1 MIGFSGIYDFF
12 NKVPMPNAK
21 ALLGQGLLRNK
32 IGHEVSVDKLSFYI
46 AGDDSSFITKNK
58 IVIAVSGNIYGTGSK
73 NLANFILNK
82 YKKNGVSGLNKLN
95 GSYIILIND
104 LVLNKF
110 CIITDENS
118 VVPFYYIVENRKFI
132 FSWDISRLI
141 KISNA
146 PVTYNESNLMSW
158 LMVGGRGFLN
168 HTRFNGISKIE
179 PGEIIVVEGLEV
191 NNYKSNYF
199 CFEPSSLP
207 MNELVDDAAEAL
219 INSFKM
225 RLNKNK
231 KYYIG
236 LSGGLDSRILL
247 GAAKKADVSSKNL
260 IAYTYGVPNFQEADI
275 AQLLAAKK
283 GMKHIKIELLPKD
296 YIEFANDGLSV
307 SAGSSIFKHGIH
319 VHMYNKLSRLNNTK
333 GLLLGS
339 ALDLLAG
346 GTHSPNE
353 LYNIK
358 NKSYLLDMY
367 TNLTQKGD
375 VKNYLTYNMSKEG
388 FQSLCREKKTSKK
401 ALDDTRDLLA
411 YSLEKIEGEDAVD
424 INDALAFEIRIKRW
438 YNPNLIYPQ
447 LSNNLILPTY
457 DTNFINAIK
466 KVPSYHRKD
475 SIFRIKLLKALA
487 PDLLDIAHDA
497 SMQPAWISPHFS
509 KKFSNLQEKVDT
521 IKHDMWNKEKKYL
534 PSTRFD
540 ANFFEWFRVHKDWKY
555 FLKKIILSKEDGLLN
570 SFFKP
575 KALEDIIAKHCEGD
589 ENNHKI
595 LQFLSSLQIMDNIF
609 VKNTDIPSKVFKDID
624 FSRKIV
630 ND

>member
-1 MIGFSGIYDFF
+1 MIGFAGIYDFL
-12 NKVPMPNAK
+12 NKVPMSK
-21 ALLGQGLLRNK
+21 SKVLLGLGLLRNK
-32 IGHEVSVDKLSFYI
+32 ISNEIRADKLSFYA
-46 AGDDSSFITKNK
+46 AGDNYSLITKNK

-73 NLANFILNK
+73 NSANFILNK
-82 YKKNGVSGLNKLN
+82 YKKEGVSNLNKLN
-95 GSYIILIND
+95 GSYLILIND

-110 CIITDENS
+110 FIITDENT
-118 VVPFYYIVENRKFI
+118 VAPFYYIIENRKFI

-146 PVTYNESNLMSW
+146 PITYNESNLMSW

-168 HTRFNGISKIE
+168 HTRFNGIHKIE

-199 CFEPSSLP
+199 CFEPSSLS

-231 KYYIG
+231 EYYIG

-247 GAAKKADVSSKNL
+247 GAAKKAEISSKNL

-275 AQLLAAKK
+275 AQLLAAKR

-296 YIEFANDGLSV
+296 YIKFANDGLSV

-319 VHMYNKLSRLNNTK
+319 VHMYNQLSRLNNTK

-346 GTHSPNE
+346 GTHSPKE
-353 LYNIK
+353 LYSIK

-375 VKNYLTYNMSKEG
+375 IKNYLTYNINKKD
-388 FQSLCREKKTSKK
+388 FQSLCREKKVSKK
-401 ALDDTRDLLA
+401 ALNDTRDLLA
-411 YSLEKIEGEDAVD
+411 YSLEQIEGEDAVD

-438 YNPNLIYPQ
+438 YNANLVYPQ

-466 KVPSYHRKD
+466 KVPSYHRKN
-475 SIFRIKLLKALA
+475 SLFRIKLLKALA
-487 PDLLDIAHDA
+487 PDLLEIPHDA
-497 SMQPAWISPHFS
+497 SMQPAWISPNFS
-509 KKFSNLQEKVDT
+509 KKFSNLQEEVDT
-521 IKHDMWNKEKKYL
+521 IKHDMWTQEKKYL

-540 ANFFEWFRVHKDWKY
+540 ANFFEWFIVHKDWKD
-555 FLKKIILSKEDGLLN
+555 FLKKIILSTEDGLLN
-570 SFFKP
+570 SFFKTDG
-575 KALEDIIAKHCEGD
+575 LESLITKHCEGE

-609 VKNTDIPSKVFKDID
+609 VKKTDIPSKNFKDIN
-624 FSRKIV
+624 FSRKTK
-630 ND
+630 NE